1 MLEVR
6 GILGCVR
13 GCYEECLSMVRA
25 FVLRLRILLLP
36 FAALMVLSACETVPI
51 SGRSRLLLTSMD
63 EENQLGDQAWAEIL
77 KRERL
82 STNFQYATAVE
93 RVGRNIAE
101 VAEMAGFK
109 WEFRTFESQ
118 EANAFCLPGGKVAV
132 YTGIFKFIDNDAELA
147 SVVGHEVA
155 HAVAR
160 HGGERLSHEYMRV
173 IGQTI
178 LESATDEKYR
188 ELAVTIYGGATA
200 LGVMLPYSREHEY
213 EADHIGMI
221 LMSKAGYN
229 PRYALSFWEKF
240 SQASQVGGIGEYFS
254 THPVGEKRV
263 ENMRLLLPETLNL
276 YDNAKTHHDTGVV
289 YKK

>member
-1 MLEVR
+1 GYAPAISPHRLPHLRSQR
-6 GILGCVR
+6 GSRGVLKLALKIL
-13 GCYEECLSMVRA
+13 
-25 FVLRLRILLLP
+25 FLP
-36 FAALMVLSACETVPI
+36 FAALVVFSACETVPI
-51 SGRSRLLLTSMD
+51 TGRSRLLLTSMD
-63 EENQLGDQAWAEIL
+63 EENRLGEQAWSEIL
-77 KRERL
+77 RRERM

-101 VAEMAGFK
+101 VSEAPGFK

-132 YTGIFKFIDNDAELA
+132 YTGIFKFVDNDAELA
-147 SVVGHEVA
+147 TVIGHEVA
-155 HAVAR
+155 HAIAR
-160 HGGERLSHEYMRV
+160 HGGERLSHEYVRV
-173 IGQTI
+173 IGQTV
-178 LESATDEKYR
+178 LETATQEKYR
-188 ELAVTIYGGATA
+188 ELAVTIYGGATT

-240 SQASQVGGIGEYFS
+240 SQASQSSGIGEYFS
-254 THPVGEKRV
+254 THPMGEKRI
-263 ENMRLLLPETLNL
+263 EHMLGLLPEMLDH
-276 YDNAKTHHDTGVV
+276 YDKAKTHHDVGVV